1 MEKIMAVKPM
11 KTRRTR
17 IEPVSAGSTVG
28 KSRRKIVSDCIDLAD
43 LGCHAFK
50 DGTIPKT
57 RSVMRHALSPYVNIT
72 H

>member
-1 MEKIMAVKPM
+1 MIRVM
-11 KTRRTR
+11 KSKRTT

-28 KSRRKIVSDCIDLAD
+28 KSRRKYVGDCIDLAD

-50 DGTIPKT
+50 DGTIPTGRRVMSHKLSS
-57 RSVMRHALSPYVNIT
+57 SVRVT

>member
-1 MEKIMAVKPM
+1 MIR
-11 KTRRTR
+11 KTSIKRTT

-28 KSRRKIVSDCIDLAD
+28 KSRRKYVGDCIDLAD

-50 DGTIPKT
+50 VGTIPAG
-57 RSVMRHALSPYVNIT
+57 RRVMSHNLSSNVRVT

>member
-1 MEKIMAVKPM
+1 MIRVM
-11 KTRRTR
+11 KSKRTT

-28 KSRRKIVSDCIDLAD
+28 KSRRKYIGDCIDLAD

-50 DGTIPKT
+50 DGTLPDG
-57 RSVMRHALSPYVNIT
+57 RRVMSHKLSSNVRVT

>member
-1 MEKIMAVKPM
+1 MIHVM
-11 KTRRTR
+11 KSKRTT

-28 KSRRKIVSDCIDLAD
+28 KSRRKYVGECIELAD

-50 DGTIPKT
+50 DGTIPAG
-57 RSVMRHALSPYVNIT
+57 RRVLSHNLSPNVRIT

>member
-1 MEKIMAVKPM
+1 MIRVM
-11 KTRRTR
+11 KSKRTT

-28 KSRRKIVSDCIDLAD
+28 KSRRKYVGDCIELAD

-50 DGTIPKT
+50 DGTIPAG
-57 RSVMRHALSPYVNIT
+57 RRVMSHKLSSNVRVT